1 MDDRALRAELEMLH
15 PESFGWARRCC
26 ADDPQQAEDVLHTA
40 YLKVLD
46 GRARYDGRA
55 SFKTWLFAVIRMTAA
70 GVRRWRWLRV
80 VGVDRPARPR
90 EAAAA
95 DESLEQA
102 ETSQW
107 FRQAL
112 ASLPRRQREV
122 LQLVFYHDLSLPE
135 AAEVMGVALGS
146 ARTHYER
153 GKRALREWLEQ
164 AGVEDEIGRY
174 RNPEAV

>member
-1 MDDRALRAELEMLH
+1 ML
-15 PESFGWARRCC
+15 
-26 ADDPQQAEDVLHTA
+26 QTA

-70 GVRRWRWLRV
+70 GARRWRWLRV
-80 VGVDRPARPR
+80 VGLDRPARPR

-95 DESLEQA
+95 DESLERA
-102 ETSQW
+102 ESSEW

-112 ASLPRRQREV
+112 GALPRRQCEV
-122 LQLVFYHDLSLPE
+122 LQLAFYHDLSLSE
-135 AAEVMGVALGS
+135 AAQVMGVTVGS
-146 ARTHYER
+146 ARTHYDR
-153 GKRALREWLEQ
+153 GKRALRQWLEQ

-174 RNPEAV
+174 QNPEAI